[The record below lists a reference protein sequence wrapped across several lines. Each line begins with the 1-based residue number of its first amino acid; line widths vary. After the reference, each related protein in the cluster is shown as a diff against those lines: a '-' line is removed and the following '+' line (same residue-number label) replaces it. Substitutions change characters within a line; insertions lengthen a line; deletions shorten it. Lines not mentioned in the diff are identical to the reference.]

1 MRFAKL
7 ILRNVLRGKMRTLL
21 TVLGVGVSI
30 FIFAAL
36 LSLDQGV
43 KGMIASTGGAS
54 VVTVF
59 SRYAA
64 CAPYSKL
71 PVHYAD
77 KITALP
83 HVAAVMPV
91 KFLLSNCRTT
101 TDLIAIHGIEPEVF
115 RQFRAI
121 ELPEAQYAAF
131 SAERG
136 AALVGSALARKY
148 GWASGQ
154 QVSLPQLRGISFT
167 VRGIFTAPGSS
178 LENVVLVSREYL
190 ERTVNEPGIAT
201 LFLVLADH
209 ADNVSALSKTIDAT
223 FANYETQT
231 RSTAERSFIA
241 GLISD
246 MAQMVQ
252 FAQYVAYLAL
262 LLLLAAVA
270 NNVSMSVRDRLRE
283 MAVLKLLGFDSE
295 GVVRLIVVETLL
307 TAVLGAG
314 AGLALAALV
323 LTVAHPAIS
332 IEGYTITPVMTQQV
346 LCLGLAAGVLMGY
359 FGALWPARVAARL
372 PIVQALKE
380 VD

>member
-1 MRFAKL
+1 MKFAKL
-7 ILRNVLRGKMRTLL
+7 ILRNVIRGKIRTLL

-43 KGMIASTGGAS
+43 KRMIASTGGER

-77 KITALP
+77 KISALK
-83 HVAAVMPV
+83 HVQAVMPV
-91 KFLLSNCRTT
+91 RFLLSNCRTT
-101 TDLIAIHGIEPEVF
+101 TDLIAIHGVEPLLF
-115 RQFRAI
+115 RQFRRI
-121 ELPEAQYAAF
+121 ELPEEQYTAF
-131 SAERG
+131 EAERG
-136 AALVGSALARKY
+136 SALVGAAVARKY
-148 GWASGQ
+148 GWRIGQ
-154 QVSLPQLRGISFT
+154 QVSLPQLRGISFS
-167 VRGIFTAPGSS
+167 VRGIFISPGSS

-190 ERTVNEPGIAT
+190 ERTVNEPGVAT
-201 LFLVLADH
+201 MLLVLADD
-209 ADNVSALSKTIDAT
+209 AANVSGLSKSIDAL
-223 FANYETQT
+223 FSNYETQT
-231 RSTAERSFIA
+231 RSTAERDFIS

-252 FAQYVAYLAL
+252 FAQYVAYFAL

-270 NNVSMSVRDRLRE
+270 NTVSMSMRDRLRE
-283 MAVLKLLGFDSE
+283 MAVLKLLGFDSD
-295 GVVRLIVVETLL
+295 GVVRLVLFETVATALL
-307 TAVLGAG
+307 GAVLGL
-314 AGLALAALV
+314 GLAL
-323 LTVAHPAIS
+323 LTLAIAHPSIS
-332 IEGYTITPVMTQQV
+332 SEGYTITPVMTRQV
-346 LCLGLAAGVLMGY
+346 LGLG
-359 FGALWPARVAARL
+359 FGAGALLGYCGALLPARAAARM

>member
-7 ILRNVLRGKMRTLL
+7 IVRNVLRGKMRTLL
-21 TVLGVGVSI
+21 TILGVGVSI

-43 KGMIASTGGAS
+43 KRMISSTGGAS

-83 HVAAVMPV
+83 HVTSVMPV
-91 KFLLSNCRTT
+91 RFLLSNCRTT
-101 TDLIAIHGIEPEVF
+101 TDLIAIHGVEAQVF
-115 RQFRAI
+115 RQFREI
-121 ELPEAQYAAF
+121 ELPEEQYTAF
-131 SAERG
+131 AAERG
-136 AALVGSALARKY
+136 AALIGCALARKY
-148 GWASGQ
+148 GWSLGQ
-154 QVSLPQLRGISFT
+154 QVNLPQLRGISFS

-178 LENVVLVSREYL
+178 LENVVLVSRDYL
-190 ERTVNEPGIAT
+190 ERTINEPGVAT
-201 LFLVLADH
+201 MFMVLADD
-209 ADNVSALSKTIDAT
+209 AANVNALSKTIDST

-231 RSTAERSFIA
+231 RSTSERSFIA
-241 GLISD
+241 GLIND

-252 FAQYVAYLAL
+252 FAQYIAYLAL

-283 MAVLKLLGFDSE
+283 MAVLKLLGFDSD
-295 GVVRLIVVETLL
+295 GVVRLVLVETLI
-307 TAVLGAG
+307 TALLGAS
-314 AGLALAALV
+314 AGLALAVVVLV
-323 LTVAHPAIS
+323 VVHPAIS

-346 LCLGLAAGVLMGY
+346 LLLGLAAGGLMGY
-359 FGALWPARVAARL
+359 LGALWPARSAARL

>member
-1 MRFAKL
+1 MRFAKFVVKN
-7 ILRNVLRGKMRTLL
+7 ILRGKLRTML

-43 KGMIASTGGAS
+43 KRMIASTGGDS

-71 PVHYAD
+71 PLHYSE
-77 KITALP
+77 KIAALP
-83 HVAAVMPV
+83 HVKAVMPV
-91 KFLLSNCRTT
+91 RFLLSNCRTT
-101 TDLIAIHGIEPEVF
+101 TDLIAVHGVEPPLL
-115 RQFRAI
+115 RQFREI
-121 ELPEAQYAAF
+121 ELPEEQYNAF
-131 SAERG
+131 ANERG

-148 GWASGQ
+148 GWSVGQ

-167 VRGIFTAPGSS
+167 VRGIFDAPGSS
-178 LENVVLVSREYL
+178 LETVVLVSREYL
-190 ERTVNEPGIAT
+190 ERSINEVGVVT
-201 LFLVLADH
+201 LFLVLADD
-209 ADNVSALSKTIDAT
+209 AGNVGAVGKAVDAA

-241 GLISD
+241 GLIGD

-262 LLLLAAVA
+262 VLLLAAVA
-270 NNVSMSVRDRLRE
+270 NSVSMSVRDRLRE
-283 MAVLKLLGFDSE
+283 MAILKLLGFDST
-295 GVVRLIVVETLL
+295 GVIRLVLAETLL
-307 TAVLGAG
+307 TALLGAQL
-314 AGLALAALV
+314 GLALAALA
-323 LTVAHPAIS
+323 LALGRPSIS
-332 IEGYTITPVMTQQV
+332 VEGYTITPVMTRQV
-346 LCLGLAAGVLMGY
+346 LLAGVVAGAVLGY
-359 FGALWPARVAARL
+359 LGALFAARSGARL